1 MESLPSLHAHRFKSR
16 RHDVK
21 IDQNKK
27 IMMGVV
33 LVLYVLYKMMGG

>member
-1 MESLPSLHAHRFKSR
+1 M
-16 RHDVK
+16 K

>member
-1 MESLPSLHAHRFKSR
+1 M
-16 RHDVK
+16 K

-33 LVLYVLYKMMGG
+33 LVLYILYKMMGG